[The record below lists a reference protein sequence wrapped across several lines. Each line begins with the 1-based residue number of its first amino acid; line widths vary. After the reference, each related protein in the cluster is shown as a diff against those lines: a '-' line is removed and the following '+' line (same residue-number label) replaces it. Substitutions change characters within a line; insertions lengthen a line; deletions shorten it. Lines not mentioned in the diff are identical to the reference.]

1 MPVRYLGLLLEYFV
15 WTEATLELLLAV
27 SALLRLDHD
36 ELGRVVL
43 NLPDP
48 GPGHGAGDPGAGVLS
63 ILRLREG
70 IHSFTMYQITRYHI
84 GRLILHNYLPA
95 SESVERSLHPPGCLA
110 GISPA

>member
-1 MPVRYLGLLLEYFV
+1 MPMRYLGLLLEYFV

-27 SALLRLDHD
+27 SALLRLDDD

-43 NLPDP
+43 DLPDP

-70 IHSFTMYQITRYHI
+70 IHSFSVYQIPHWSANLTQLFTCIRKC
-84 GRLILHNYLPA
+84 GAKPSSSWL
-95 SESVERSLHPPGCLA
+95 SG
-110 GISPA
+110 